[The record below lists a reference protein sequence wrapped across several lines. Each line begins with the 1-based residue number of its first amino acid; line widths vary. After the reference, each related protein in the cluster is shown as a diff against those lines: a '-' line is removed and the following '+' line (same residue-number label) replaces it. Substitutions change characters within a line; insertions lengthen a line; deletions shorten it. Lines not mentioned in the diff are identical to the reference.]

1 LDLFLAGVN
10 LFAAL
15 LLVLNKEYIFVI
27 DDFDTKENTDFK
39 LENRTLDI
47 LDNALNHKEKQV
59 IYLLLKSIQIEHIA
73 KFMDIDTD
81 KVNIIKKQSILKLKD
96 SHESNNF
103 FGSEYWD
110 KFEG

>member
-1 LDLFLAGVN
+1 MDLFLAGVN

-81 KVNIIKKQSILKLKD
+81 KVNIIK
-96 SHESNNF
+96 NNP
-103 FGSEYWD
+103 Y
-110 KFEG
+110 